1 MTFLSPGWLVLLLAP
16 MALLGA
22 YVLTQRARR
31 RYTVR
36 FTSVDLLA
44 SVAPRR
50 PGWQRHI
57 PAVALLG
64 ALTLLVLGV
73 AHPSRVERVAR
84 QRATV
89 MVAIDTS
96 GSMASTDVSPT
107 RLIAAQQ
114 AARGFVSGLPSGLQ
128 VGLISFD
135 TSARVLVAP
144 TSDRSSVKAG
154 IDDLQ
159 VGGATATG
167 DAINLALNAISA
179 LPPPANGQKAPA
191 IIVLMSDGSPNVGA
205 AGETP
210 QQAVASADAA
220 AKQANVP
227 VDTIAFGTPTGTV
240 NIQGE
245 EIGVPADPAAMAQ
258 IAEETGGRSFTAT
271 TAGQLRS
278 VYDQIGRAVG
288 YDTRQHDITVWF
300 TAAGLVT
307 LIIAAG
313 ASLLWTQRLV

>member
-1 MTFLSPGWLVLLLAP
+1 VTFLSPGWLVLLLAP
-16 MALLGA
+16 VALLAA
-22 YVLTQRARR
+22 YVLAQRARR

-57 PAVALLG
+57 PAIALLG
-64 ALTLLVLGV
+64 AITLLVLGV
-73 AHPSRVERVAR
+73 AHPSRAERVAR

-89 MVAIDTS
+89 VVAIDTS

-107 RLIAAQQ
+107 RLIAAQR
-114 AARGFVSGLPSGLQ
+114 AARRFVSGLPSGIQ
-128 VGLISFD
+128 VGLLSFD
-135 TSARVLVAP
+135 STARMLVTPTADRTSVR
-144 TSDRSSVKAG
+144 AG
-154 IDDLQ
+154 IDQLQ

-179 LPPPANGQKAPA
+179 LPPTADGKKTPAL
-191 IIVLMSDGSPNVGA
+191 IVLMSDGSPNVGN
-205 AGETP
+205 AGQTP
-210 QQAVASADAA
+210 AQAVSAADAA

-227 VDTIAFGTPTGTV
+227 IDTIAFGTPDGVV
-240 NIQGE
+240 NVQGQM
-245 EIGVPADPAAMAQ
+245 IGVPADPAAMAQ

-271 TAGQLRS
+271 SASQLTA

-288 YDTRQHDITVWF
+288 YDTHQHDITVWF
-300 TAAGLVT
+300 TAAGLVV
-307 LIIAAG
+307 LILAAG
-313 ASLLWTQRLV
+313 AALVWTQRLV